1 MVRVVR
7 MEWVRVLGVEAG
19 AMVRGQITQGTGGHR
34 RQEGACWKS
43 SHQVRKSRA
52 QSPRLLAVSSVRVLC
67 HAAQAMWAPS
77 LRAMPVWWRASSAFC
92 FHPCLQPDLF
102 RPV

>member
-19 AMVRGQITQGTGGHR
+19 VMVRGQITQGTGGHR

-43 SHQVRKSRA
+43 SHQVRKNRA
-52 QSPRLLAVSSVRVLC
+52 
-67 HAAQAMWAPS
+67 
-77 LRAMPVWWRASSAFC
+77 
-92 FHPCLQPDLF
+92 
-102 RPV
+102 